1 MQQQYQYPTEMLF
14 DVHHKSNPQSHVIK
28 KGARQQYNN
37 DNNDACAICGRNDF
51 KVGYLTH
58 FNHKNVSVLSESYG
72 EHSSLA
78 HPENKLTCPFCESA
92 IRDEFVSLNGIIMN
106 TEFAKLIVG
115 VENSKVGTNDSYI
128 TAKDIAGYLAD
139 PPAPPFVMAFNK
151 NAMGKN
157 GTHFLHKA
165 VINYSQDNYII
176 TMYDEQIHVSRDFV
190 KRYLDFI
197 EKHPGKYNRFTPQNL
212 YKSVLAG
219 NMESKMVKS
228 FPALAADMEFLTECC
243 TSNNLKI
250 IYLLHR
256 GQGESKKT
264 KKE

>member
-1 MQQQYQYPTEMLF
+1 
-14 DVHHKSNPQSHVIK
+14 
-28 KGARQQYNN
+28 
-37 DNNDACAICGRNDF
+37 
-51 KVGYLTH
+51 
-58 FNHKNVSVLSESYG
+58 
-72 EHSSLA
+72 
-78 HPENKLTCPFCESA
+78 
-92 IRDEFVSLNGIIMN
+92 
-106 TEFAKLIVG
+106 
-115 VENSKVGTNDSYI
+115 
-128 TAKDIAGYLAD
+128 
-139 PPAPPFVMAFNK
+139 
-151 NAMGKN
+151 
-157 GTHFLHKA
+157 
-165 VINYSQDNYII
+165 
-176 TMYDEQIHVSRDFV
+176 MYDEQIHVSRDFV